1 MFIKTF
7 SKGNPLGHE
16 KQYCNTAFLSS
27 SKFCG
32 FFSVRDIYATD
43 CVRHLKACNV
53 TGDQFMYILCCQFF
67 TLYKLFFLLRVGL
80 IYNMLDDLSFYQQ
93 FIIFLQM
100 IAQMMLV
107 FHLKA
112 LFFLRYSNLQF
123 YLFFS
128 KFYRFYGTDGIGIT
142 YKIKRRLACNFQK
155 TTSTKLA
162 KLQTTKMEF
171 SELVTVGNKF

>member
-7 SKGNPLGHE
+7 SEGNPLGHQ

-32 FFSVRDIYATD
+32 FFSVIDIYATD

-53 TGDQFMYILCCQFF
+53 TGDQFMYILCCLFF

-80 IYNMLDDLSFYQQ
+80 IYNMLDNLSFHQP

-107 FHLKA
+107 FHRKSS
-112 LFFLRYSNLQF
+112 FFLEIFKFVVLLILFQILQILWDRWNWNNLQNQEE
-123 YLFFS
+123 
-128 KFYRFYGTDGIGIT
+128 
-142 YKIKRRLACNFQK
+142 AC
-155 TTSTKLA
+155 L
-162 KLQTTKMEF
+162 
-171 SELVTVGNKF
+171 

>member
-16 KQYCNTAFLSS
+16 KQYCNTSFLSS

-32 FFSVRDIYATD
+32 FFSVIDIYATD

-53 TGDQFMYILCCQFF
+53 TGDQFMYILCCLFF

-80 IYNMLDDLSFYQQ
+80 IYNMLDNLSFYQP

-107 FHLKA
+107 FHRKSS
-112 LFFLRYSNLQF
+112 FFLEIFKFVVLLILFQILQILWDRWNWNNLQNQEE
-123 YLFFS
+123 
-128 KFYRFYGTDGIGIT
+128 
-142 YKIKRRLACNFQK
+142 AC
-155 TTSTKLA
+155 L
-162 KLQTTKMEF
+162 
-171 SELVTVGNKF
+171 

>member
-7 SKGNPLGHE
+7 SEGNPLGHQ

-32 FFSVRDIYATD
+32 FFSVIDIYATD

-53 TGDQFMYILCCQFF
+53 TGDQFMYILCCLFF

-80 IYNMLDDLSFYQQ
+80 IYNMLDNLSFYQP

-107 FHLKA
+107 FHRKSS
-112 LFFLRYSNLQF
+112 FFLEIFKFVVLLILFQILQILWDRWNWNNLQ
-123 YLFFS
+123 
-128 KFYRFYGTDGIGIT
+128 DQEE
-142 YKIKRRLACNFQK
+142 AC
-155 TTSTKLA
+155 L
-162 KLQTTKMEF
+162 
-171 SELVTVGNKF
+171 